1 MKLNRNND
9 NKDHIYLSSL
19 FSATLRGIALSILTL
34 SPTDRFCRLFTKRSL
49 LLTVTHTGAA
59 ALTLETYQSYYSSV
73 LSVRVILLTLGVFCV
88 RTVAL
93 YAIASYARPGR
104 AGKVSDGGSAL
115 PASPKLHGPVVVL
128 RDDGSP
134 AAT

>member
-1 MKLNRNND
+1 M
-9 NKDHIYLSSL
+9 YLSSL

-34 SPTDRFCRLFTKRSL
+34 SLTDKFCRLFTKRSL
-49 LLTVTHTGAA
+49 LLTETHIGAA
-59 ALTLETYQSYYSSV
+59 LLTLQTQTRTQVRLYSSV
-73 LSVRVILLTLGVFCV
+73 LSVHTILLTLCV
-88 RTVAL
+88 RAVSLHAV
-93 YAIASYARPGR
+93 ASYARPGR
-104 AGKVSDGGSAL
+104 AREVSDGGSAL